1 MVSSV
6 TGKTPTP
13 HNTKKADSMF
23 VLDNG
28 LRPGIVT
35 VIDILGV
42 RGDHVSDFKFNEFQI
57 NILLFTSELWC
68 GGSAE
73 KFFL

>member
-6 TGKTPTP
+6 TGKTPMP
-13 HNTKKADSMF
+13 HNTKKADSTF

-42 RGDHVSDFKFNEFQI
+42 RGDHVSDLKFNEFQI
-57 NILLFTSELWC
+57 NSVLFAIELC
-68 GGSAE
+68 VEGAE
-73 KFFL
+73 KFLH

>member
-42 RGDHVSDFKFNEFQI
+42 RGDHVSDFEFNKF
-57 NILLFTSELWC
+57 LLFTSELLL
-68 GGSAE
+68 AE